1 MSGNDSVYNDNPRIT
16 PLLRA
21 VTAVECLVLLVAGVG
36 LLFLPSI
43 IGPEW
48 PWELSPFNTLLL
60 GAAYSSSLMAIVTM
74 VYIGRWAP
82 ARIVVPMIFLFTAI
96 VLVVSL
102 AYLDRFDAGSYST
115 WVWFAL
121 YIVIP
126 VNALYHMWLY
136 RDLRPYCPI
145 PLPMLWRSVLLI
157 PIILLGFYGA
167 GLLLA
172 PETFSDFWPWPID
185 AFHGRVYSVLY
196 MTPAL
201 GAILLWRSA
210 ASIELV
216 ALGLTLSV
224 GGLVAVVGLP
234 VVDSTAGRV
243 VWSQTGTWLWVVSFA
258 LLLIAGLGLLWRS
271 RSQEQ
276 AGN

>member
-1 MSGNDSVYNDNPRIT
+1 MI
-16 PLLRA
+16 
-21 VTAVECLVLLVAGVG
+21 TAVECLVLLVAGGG
-36 LLFLPSI
+36 LLFLPSVM
-43 IGPEW
+43 GPEW

-60 GAAYSSSLMAIVTM
+60 GAAYSSSLMATVTM
-74 VYIGRWAP
+74 VYNGRWAA
-82 ARIVVPMIFLFTAI
+82 ARIVLPMIFFFTAI

-136 RDLRPYCPI
+136 RKLKPYHPI
-145 PLPMLWRSVLLI
+145 PLPTPWRSVLLI
-157 PIILLGFYGA
+157 PIILLGLYGA
-167 GLLLA
+167 GLLIA

-196 MTPAL
+196 LTPAL
-201 GAILLWRSA
+201 GAILVWRNA
-210 ASIELV
+210 ASLELT

-234 VVDSTAGRV
+234 VVDNAAGKV
-243 VWSQTGTWLWVVSFA
+243 PWSQTGTWLWVASFA
-258 LLLIAGLGLLWRS
+258 ILLSAGLGLLWRS

-276 AGN
+276 AGH